1 MQEHGELALME
12 HREGETDGKQ
22 ERDKGSSG
30 ERVVW
35 EGGRERERQ
44 TDRQAGERG
53 RGRGS
58 VQSSQIVSN

>member
-35 EGGRERERQ
+35 EGGREKDRQ
-44 TDRQAGERG
+44 TDRLGKEGGEGVACRVA
-53 RGRGS
+53 R
-58 VQSSQIVSN
+58 